1 MTDKPTKKIATL
13 NDAARKGVGVRVV
26 ITQGIDAMSVVDK
39 AVIRDRVT
47 TFDTFDDDNDPHGE
61 HDFGAFDYKGK
72 TIFFK
77 IDYYD
82 KNLEMGSEDPSNP
95 DVTRRVL
102 TIMLASE
109 Y

>member
-1 MTDKPTKKIATL
+1 MKTKKIAQL
-13 NDAARKGVGVRVV
+13 NDAARRGVGVRVV

-47 TFDTFDDDNDPHGE
+47 TFDTFDADNDPHGE
-61 HDFGAFDYKGK
+61 HDFGAFDYKGQ

-82 KNLEMGSEDPSNP
+82 KNLETGSEDPSDP
-95 DVTRRVL
+95 EVTRRVL
-102 TIMLASE
+102 TIMLSGE